1 MRALRKWCKGSISK
15 CAVGVLGLT
24 VINLPLL
31 RILWRIYVQIFN
43 VSIPRYLF
51 SWRTM
56 VYLIPTLV
64 TVNLLQLIIQP
75 DADEKKPSKG
85 RPMLETALIA
95 IAACVLTIIPID
107 SPRVECVL
115 LWLAC
120 TLIFFLMW
128 YAIFEIID
136 NRLFKR
142 LSTGEETEQ

>member
-15 CAVGVLGLT
+15 SAIAVLVITAIDLPFVLVLF
-24 VINLPLL
+24 
-31 RILWRIYVQIFN
+31 RIYILIFD
-43 VSIPRYLF
+43 VSVNANLF
-51 SWRTM
+51 SWRTI
-56 VYLIPTLV
+56 VYLIPFLV

-85 RPMLETALIA
+85 RPMLEIVLIV
-95 IAACVLTIIPID
+95 IAACVLTLIPID

-120 TLIFFLMW
+120 TLIFFLIW
-128 YAIFEIID
+128 YAIFEIIN
-136 NRLFKR
+136 NRIFKR

>member
-75 DADEKKPSKG
+75 DADEKKPSNG

-95 IAACVLTIIPID
+95 IAACVLTLIPID

>member
-1 MRALRKWCKGSISK
+1 MRALRKWRKGSISK

-95 IAACVLTIIPID
+95 IAACVLTLIPID

>member
-85 RPMLETALIA
+85 GPMLETALIA
-95 IAACVLTIIPID
+95 ISACVLTLIPID